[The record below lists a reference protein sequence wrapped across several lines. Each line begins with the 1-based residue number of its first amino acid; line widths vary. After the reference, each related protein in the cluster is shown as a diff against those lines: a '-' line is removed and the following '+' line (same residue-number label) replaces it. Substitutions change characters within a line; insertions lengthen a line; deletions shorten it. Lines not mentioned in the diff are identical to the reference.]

1 MTPLRGPLQA
11 ASHRGPLRSFSEGR
25 PWAVER
31 VSCAPDRE
39 SVGSAA
45 RLPRGEPLERNGA
58 IFR

>member
-11 ASHRGPLRSFSEGR
+11 ASLRSFSEGR
-25 PWAVER
+25 PWGVER
-31 VSCAPDRE
+31 VSCAPDHQ

-45 RLPRGEPLERNGA
+45 RFPRGEPLERNGA